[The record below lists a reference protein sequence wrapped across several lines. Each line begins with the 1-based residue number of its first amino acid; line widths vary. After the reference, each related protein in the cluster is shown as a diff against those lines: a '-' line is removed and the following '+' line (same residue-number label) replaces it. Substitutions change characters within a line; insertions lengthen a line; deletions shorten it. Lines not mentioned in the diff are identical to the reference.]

1 MKILVTGSNGFVGRN
16 LISNLS
22 LNKEVEI
29 YKYDRESTLEELDKY
44 TKDCDFVYHL
54 AGVNRPQ
61 NPKEFMKENFGFTT
75 TLLDS
80 LKRNKNKCPI
90 MISSS
95 IQAKLNNDY
104 GKSKKA
110 GEDLMFDY
118 GKENGVKVF
127 VYRFPNLFGKWCRPN
142 YNSVIATWCYNVS
155 HNTEIKVDDLS
166 KELNLAY
173 IDDVCNEL
181 IKCLNNK
188 ETKDGDYCIVPIIYK
203 KTL

>member
-44 TKDCDFVYHL
+44 TKDCNFVYHL

-61 NPKEFMKENFGFTT
+61 NPKEFMKENFDFTT

-80 LKRNKNKCPI
+80 LKRNNNKCPI

-118 GKENGVKVF
+118 IEE
-127 VYRFPNLFGKWCRPN
+127 
-142 YNSVIATWCYNVS
+142 NVS
-155 HNTEIKVDDLS
+155 SKVVKIIQSYTGIVNKMVWRKIEKKDKDL
-166 KELNLAY
+166 
-173 IDDVCNEL
+173 
-181 IKCLNNK
+181 
-188 ETKDGDYCIVPIIYK
+188 
-203 KTL
+203 